1 LNQTNLSLTSTI
13 ANWWRFE
20 RQYASR
26 ASTAKQLAGLTWE
39 FLRDSLPDR
48 KRQRY
53 GDAEYDWEYR
63 VDTTSGTV
71 GWRIRFLGLFH
82 SGYQPI
88 EPQLFRE
95 MLSKLEIDFHQF
107 TFIDIGSGKGRALLI
122 ASEYPFRKIMG
133 IELMPELN
141 EIAQANIRKLTAGK
155 PEEINIQAI
164 CGDATQFPF
173 PEGPVVVY
181 FFNPLPAV
189 ALDIVVT
196 NLVQSLQTNPRPIYV
211 IYANPIWEA
220 SIIRTSLFTKIASTL
235 QYAIFS
241 HLPSN
246 R

>member
-1 LNQTNLSLTSTI
+1 LNQANLSLTSTI
-13 ANWWRFE
+13 ASWWRLE
-20 RQYASR
+20 RQYASGV
-26 ASTAKQLAGLTWE
+26 STAKQLAGLTWE
-39 FLRDSLPDR
+39 FLRDSFPDR
-48 KRQRY
+48 RRQRY

-71 GWRIRFLGLFH
+71 GWRLRFLGLFH

-88 EPQLFRE
+88 EPQLLRE

-141 EIAQANIRKLTAGK
+141 EVAQANIRKLTAGK
-155 PEEINIQAI
+155 PEQINIQAI
-164 CGDATQFPF
+164 CGDATQFAF

-181 FFNPLPAV
+181 LFNPLPAV
-189 ALDIVVT
+189 GLDIVVT
-196 NLVQSLQTNPRPIYV
+196 NLVQSLQTNPRAIYV

-220 SIIRTSLFTKIASTL
+220 SIIRTSLFRKIASTL